1 MVIYFDESNYYKAID
16 KINQIVG
23 VINHYNGVISNDDLQ
38 LLKSGKYYN
47 QCWLNKL
54 KEYCDNEY
62 LDFDQVS
69 ANEYRINNP
78 SINQRVT
85 GMCRV
90 NKEIERAIKDVAQ
103 YADYVLFDYIAIQ
116 NGKAVLVDNAYKLI
130 KERFTHYTQNNNQSE
145 ITKLA
150 KQMQEIYSKLESLGV
165 ARYKADRLVNKY
177 DYNIIDW
184 QLVQSF

>member
-1 MVIYFDESNYYKAID
+1 
-16 KINQIVG
+16 
-23 VINHYNGVISNDDLQ
+23 
-38 LLKSGKYYN
+38 
-47 QCWLNKL
+47 
-54 KEYCDNEY
+54 
-62 LDFDQVS
+62 
-69 ANEYRINNP
+69 
-78 SINQRVT
+78 
-85 GMCRV
+85 MCRV

-103 YADYVLFDYIAIQ
+103 YADYFLFDYIAIQ